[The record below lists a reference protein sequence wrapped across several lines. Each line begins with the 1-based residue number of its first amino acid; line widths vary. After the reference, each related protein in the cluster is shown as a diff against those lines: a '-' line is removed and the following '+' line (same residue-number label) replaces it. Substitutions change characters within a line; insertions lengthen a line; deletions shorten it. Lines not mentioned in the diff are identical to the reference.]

1 MNYRKRVKV
10 GTLALILLTSVIF
23 VYVAHSIDVEKQEES
38 RELRDERSPKAGWE
52 ISGKSSDDIRLQTV
66 FDTNIQSDRTTWLN
80 ANNTR
85 RDTSR
90 LYWPALEGAQLT
102 YFSNT
107 SAIIDAYF
115 EDDFGEIIEGE
126 NKVTLPDRII
136 ISPRGNEIRTDISSY
151 YYPDLVNNDGFVVI
165 FETSWYSFQFNLD
178 GEIAFAKVDLNYT
191 FFLPEGAALVS
202 YAPEDAAVDKQGDR
216 YVVSFNYID
225 READPYHD
233 PLTYEITY
241 VFDDIFLK
249 FADLSFQNLR
259 QQQMIINEQQ
269 RTVNLSFTLRI
280 IGILGILLS
289 LLSILLS
296 FILTKIQYN
305 KQMKKAKELPR
316 SLIKDIEETEGK
328 TTPRIKSYFSLILL
342 LFLIFNTSLL
352 GLSIEIGSENTQEE
366 VTGVEEKYL
375 GVQGVSTVLEGREQL
390 NVSEKWKGNINSQTN
405 QINDTAGVD
414 DGRDRINY
422 TLSIQL
428 ERNLIAT
435 ESVEI
440 HFPKNYVEVNIWANT
455 STVHSFVPYTKNGQ
469 QLSYRTE
476 SDRFIISGINDD
488 FIGYN
493 VSWPYNVANNSGI
506 YVYIDRFWLD
516 YVNEDSTDSLDQYYN
531 ADVKVSITLP
541 PDAFIYSASPS
552 DLLIQREN
560 VANRRKR
567 IVFQDIN
574 REIDSRHNLFDFQIS
589 YAFENILDAIEK
601 QTALFD
607 NVQPQDQEFEREIVA
622 DVLQDAFF
630 FSLIAIIAPIIAFL
644 LSYLIFRKRAL
655 RNIEKEKQNYEKII
669 YVENEHIDAAKSVLT
684 SNKQNKYW
692 RIVVGSYYELIAK
705 ASEYVNKSLFSLS
718 EDAVQSFA
726 MPKLPDRVKADFVD
740 LVREGRE
747 VKESSPESIAQNQGV
762 SYMKRVNSFI
772 FKLEREGKI

>member
-1 MNYRKRVKV
+1 MNYRNRIKV
-10 GTLALILLTSVIF
+10 GAIALIFLTSVLF
-23 VYVAHSIDVEKQEES
+23 VYIAHSIDVENQEDS
-38 RELRDERSPKAGWE
+38 RALREERSPKTGWE
-52 ISGKSSDDIRLQTV
+52 ISGKSIDDIKLQTV

-90 LYWPALEGAQLT
+90 LYWPALEGARLT
-102 YFSNT
+102 YFVNT
-107 SAIIDAYF
+107 SAIIDQYF

-126 NKVTLPDRII
+126 NKVTLPDRIV
-136 ISPRGNEIRTDISSY
+136 ISPRGNEIRTDIYSH

-165 FETSWYSFQFNLD
+165 FETSWYSFQFDLD
-178 GEIAFAKVDLNYT
+178 GEVAFANVDLNYT
-191 FFLPEGAALVS
+191 FLLPEGAALVS
-202 YAPEDAAVDKQGDR
+202 YAPEDATVDKQGDR
-216 YVVSFNYID
+216 YVVNFYYID

-241 VFDDIFLK
+241 IFDDLFLK

-296 FILTKIQYN
+296 FILTKIQYS
-305 KQMKKAKELPR
+305 KQMKKAKQLPR

-342 LFLIFNTSLL
+342 LILIFNTSLL

-366 VTGVEEKYL
+366 VTGVEERYL
-375 GVQGVSTVLEGREQL
+375 GVQGVSAVLEGREQL
-390 NVSEKWKGNINSQTN
+390 NVNEKWKGNVNSQTN
-405 QINDTAGVD
+405 QINDTAGLD
-414 DGRDRINY
+414 DDPDRINY
-422 TLSIQL
+422 SLSIQL

-440 HFPKNYVEVNIWANT
+440 HFPKNYVEINVWANT
-455 STVHSFVPYTKNGQ
+455 STVNSFVPYTKNGQ

-476 SDRFIISGINDD
+476 IDRFIISGINDD

-493 VSWPYNVANNSGI
+493 VTWPYNVANNSGI

-516 YVNEDSTDSLDQYYN
+516 YVNEDSTDPLDQYYN

-552 DLLIQREN
+552 ELLIQRED

-601 QTALFD
+601 QTALFE
-607 NVQPQDQEFEREIVA
+607 NVQPQDQELEREIVA
-622 DVLQDAFF
+622 DVLRDAFF

-644 LSYLIFRKRAL
+644 ISYWIFRKRAL

-669 YVENEHIDAAKSVLT
+669 YVENEHIDAAKSVLA

-705 ASEYVNKSLFSLS
+705 TSSYVSKSLFSLS

-726 MPKLPDRVKADFVD
+726 IPKLPDRIKADFVD
-740 LVREGRE
+740 LVREGRD
-747 VKESSPESIAQNQGV
+747 VKERNPESIAQSQGV
-762 SYMKRVNSFI
+762 SYMKRVNSFV